1 LDIQLP
7 GLSGYE
13 ICTELKAEP
22 QTRSIPIIFI
32 SARREVD
39 DIVKGFAVGGTD
51 YITKPFQIE
60 EVLARVEN
68 QLIIQTLQTQLQE
81 QNQTLKAQNEQ
92 LQAEISARSQ
102 AEQALHKVN
111 QRLQTLACTD
121 SLTEV
126 ANRRHLDQYLRRMW
140 LQMARERKSLSLILC
155 DLDHFKLYNDTY
167 GHLAGDSCLRIIA
180 QAIERT
186 LRRPGDFVGRYG
198 GEEFA
203 VVLPNTE
210 LDGAIRVARNI
221 HQEIESLKLSHSRS
235 PVSPFVTCSLG
246 ISAQIPYHLIPPEL
260 LLGKADQALYQAK
273 QRGRNNF
280 CVYE

>member
-1 LDIQLP
+1 MNEVLTSCTGDLLVVDDNPDNLRVLSAMLQKHGHRVRKALDGNMALTAARSLPPNLILLDIQLP

-81 QNQTLKAQNEQ
+81 QNQTLKAHNEQ

-140 LQMARERKSLSLILC
+140 
-155 DLDHFKLYNDTY
+155 
-167 GHLAGDSCLRIIA
+167 
-180 QAIERT
+180 
-186 LRRPGDFVGRYG
+186 
-198 GEEFA
+198 
-203 VVLPNTE
+203 
-210 LDGAIRVARNI
+210 
-221 HQEIESLKLSHSRS
+221 
-235 PVSPFVTCSLG
+235 
-246 ISAQIPYHLIPPEL
+246 
-260 LLGKADQALYQAK
+260 
-273 QRGRNNF
+273 
-280 CVYE
+280 